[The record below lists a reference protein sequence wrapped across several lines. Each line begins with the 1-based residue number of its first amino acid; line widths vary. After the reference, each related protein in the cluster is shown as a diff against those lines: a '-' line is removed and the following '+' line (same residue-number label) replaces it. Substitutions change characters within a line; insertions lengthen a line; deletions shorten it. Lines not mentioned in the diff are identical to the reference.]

1 MRLYLEQAR
10 LKIVDIKIEVRGVAE
25 AIDSIQT
32 QYHEFLER
40 VANTI
45 TEEAPKF
52 TPKRTGRAAKGWE
65 NNSKAG
71 EITVE
76 NRVPYVGYLEKPYVK
91 SRQAP
96 RGIIGPTLTSVKGK
110 IK

>member
-1 MRLYLEQAR
+1 MQ
-10 LKIVDIKIEVRGVAE
+10 IKIEVRGVADV
-25 AIDSIQT
+25 IDSVQS

-40 VANTI
+40 VADTI

-65 NNSKAG
+65 NLSSQG
-71 EITVE
+71 EISVE

-91 SRQAP
+91 SKQAP

-110 IK
+110 YK

>member
-1 MRLYLEQAR
+1 MQ
-10 LKIVDIKIEVRGVAE
+10 IKIEVRGVADV
-25 AIDSIQT
+25 IDSVQS

-40 VANTI
+40 VADTI
-45 TEEAPKF
+45 AEEAPKF

-65 NNSKAG
+65 NLSSQG
-71 EITVE
+71 EISVE

-91 SRQAP
+91 SKQAP

-110 IK
+110 YK